1 MWLDHW
7 SFISSA
13 SYLWY
18 LAAVLLIYLNT
29 GLGYR
34 VFGMV
39 NAPPCDVS
47 RGPHG
52 QNDLH
57 ESPVISWIWFRRCTR
72 WQCRWIGWQF
82 GWVRRQCRWIECHLR
97 WTIRVYLH
105 RFTQI
110 RPISEGN
117 LEEETDNIQWTG
129 CPGSLKVPQFIS
141 WFAMRP
147 NQRPGSIPTTALDLP
162 TNISEIPT

>member
-1 MWLDHW
+1 MCI
-7 SFISSA
+7 FISSA

-39 NAPPCDVS
+39 NTPPYDVS

-57 ESPVISWIWFRRCTR
+57 EFPTISWVWFRRCTR
-72 WQCRWIGWQF
+72 WQCRWIGWWIR
-82 GWVRRQCRWIECHLR
+82 WVRRRCRCIECYLR
-97 WTIRVYLH
+97 WTITVYLY
-105 RFTQI
+105 RFTRI

-117 LEEETDNIQWTG
+117 LEKETDNIQWTG
-129 CPGSLKVPQFIS
+129 CPGSLMKVPQFIP
-141 WFAMRP
+141 WFAMQL